1 MKTATISCR
10 EESFVIE
17 RDQLFNVNDIAASW
31 CFGSRVHFPLKS
43 SVQTLQDFDCV
54 FFTMSKQIR
63 PYEKRW
69 MELLHNFKS
78 KWPNKKVILHQ
89 EAEVEFYLTHQ
100 ATGWNV
106 TKGWMEVLYDK
117 VDLLLAHNGRDN
129 FVYQYFVDHGA
140 VHTWR
145 TVQDVEEILPYRKD
159 PSEKEKVVGVS
170 TYDGR
175 ANGTLALAVVS
186 KLTKNIMQITRS
198 EYADDRNTFVNKRF
212 SVLPKVAPLCG
223 WLDWLEN
230 LTDLYIYVHPMP
242 AASAGRDTIAC
253 AALGIPVIG
262 NKNLN
267 AQAHLFP
274 DLAVEVF
281 DARKIDHAVQELLNN
296 PGFYERVRRK
306 ALEGFEYYSIEY
318 GIERAKEI
326 MSLLE
331 WK

>member
-1 MKTATISCR
+1 MRVATVSCR
-10 EESFVIE
+10 EDRFEIE
-17 RDQLFNVNDIAASW
+17 RDKLYNVNDIAGSW
-31 CFGSRVHFPLKS
+31 CFGSRIHLPLNSDVHALKDYDA
-43 SVQTLQDFDCV
+43 VW
-54 FFTMSKQIR
+54 FTMSKQVR

-69 MELLHNFKS
+69 MEMLYEFKS

-129 FVYQYFVDHGA
+129 LVYKYFVDHGT
-140 VHTWR
+140 VQTWR
-145 TVQDVEEILPYRKD
+145 TVQDVDQIISYRKD
-159 PSEKEKVVGVS
+159 PSEKGKVVGVS

-198 EYADDRNTFVNKRF
+198 EYQDDRNTYVNKRF
-212 SVLPKVAPLCG
+212 SVLPKIAPLCG
-223 WLDWLEN
+223 WFDWLEN
-230 LTDLYIYVHPMP
+230 ITDLYMYVHPMP

-267 AQAHLFP
+267 AQVHLFP
-274 DLAVEVF
+274 DLAVEAF
-281 DARKIDHAVQELLNN
+281 DTRGIEHAVQELLGN
-296 PGFYERVRRK
+296 PGFYDRVRRK
-306 ALEGFEYYSIEY
+306 ALAGFEYYGIEH
-318 GIERAKEI
+318 GVERAKEI
-326 MSLLE
+326 MNLLG